1 MDHSVGSGAK
11 MYAPG
16 CGLIRHCRGRVPHVV
31 VATAEPTV
39 GRIASIAQGTGDLD
53 AVFHVA
59 LWQPERVT
67 RDDGFESQAKRAC

>member
-16 CGLIRHCRGRVPHVV
+16 CGLIRHRRGRVPQVV